1 MRIDAVIID
10 AEFRME
16 SAYSEYG
23 PYICLRFVDESPAL
37 NKLKGFI
44 QELSQFDDVKLVDY
58 NYNIETI
65 NEFSNLDGFD
75 IVKH

>member
-1 MRIDAVIID
+1 MRIDAVIIN

-16 SAYSEYG
+16 SDYSEIG
-23 PYICLRFVDESPAL
+23 HFISLKFVDESPNL
-37 NKLKGFI
+37 KKLKGFI

>member
-23 PYICLRFVDESPAL
+23 HYICLRFVDESPTL

-58 NYNIETI
+58 NYDIETI
-65 NEFSNLDGFD
+65 NEFSN
-75 IVKH
+75 

>member
-16 SAYSEYG
+16 SDYSEIG
-23 PYICLRFVDESPAL
+23 HFISLKFVDESPNL
-37 NKLKGFI
+37 KKLKGFI
-44 QELSQFDDVKLVDY
+44 QEHSQFDDVKLVDY
-58 NYNIETI
+58 DYNIEII

-75 IVKH
+75 ITKH